1 MASVNKVILVGRIGK
16 DPDIVFTKS
25 GDPILKFS
33 VATSEK
39 YKGEET
45 TQWHNVVVF
54 GKLAAAIKDFVTKGR
69 EIYVEGQM
77 KYDKW
82 EDKNGSKRTTANV
95 EVGFSG
101 TVVLLGKG
109 SQVRGEVTTVETTS
123 GPVEVSSDDVPF

>member
-1 MASVNKVILVGRIGK
+1 MASVNKIILVGRVGK

-45 TQWHNVVVF
+45 TQWHNVVIF

-82 EDKNGSKRTTANV
+82 EDKNGNKRTTANV
-95 EVGFSG
+95 EVGFNG
-101 TVVLLGKG
+101 TVMLLGKG
-109 SQVRGEVTTVETTS
+109 GQVRGEVTTVETTS
-123 GPVEVSSDDVPF
+123 GPVEVNSDDVPF